1 MSRALT
7 SRLVISVLLVST
19 AISACQ
25 KKPDETPKAE
35 TKRESTAPLSY
46 VHNTVDAEA
55 SLYFPDSFKAHATLH
70 ETLSAQD
77 QTALKEFANQAVT
90 DRAELANDG
99 FEQPQYFRK
108 IVWHLTAETTGLIST
123 YSQIEEYAGGA
134 HGNLAFHPVLWDKAS
149 DKPLD
154 PQTLF
159 AADADLKPAE
169 NYLCRQVEAERSKR
183 AETPITQASSG
194 FGCPKLKSAH
204 FVLIPSTEAGKAAA
218 IDVLFAPY
226 EVGPYAEGTYQI
238 RLPLNI
244 IKDAIAPAYAAQ
256 FGGNPAPLPVENLPP
271 EALSPDQ
278 E

>member
-1 MSRALT
+1 MLRALP
-7 SRLVISVLLVST
+7 SRLVLSVLLVST
-19 AISACQ
+19 AVTACQ
-25 KKPDETPKAE
+25 KKPDEAPKAE
-35 TKRESTAPLSY
+35 AKRESTAPLSY

-55 SLYFPDSFKAHATLH
+55 SLYFPESFKAHATLH

-77 QTALKEFANQAVT
+77 QETLKAFANQAVT
-90 DRAELANDG
+90 DRAQLANDG

-108 IVWHLTAETTGLIST
+108 IVWHLTAETAGLIST

-134 HGNLAFHPVLWDKAS
+134 HGNLAYHPVLWDKAA

-159 AADADLKPAE
+159 APDADLKPAE
-169 NYLCRQVEAERSKR
+169 TYLCRQIEAERSKR
-183 AETPITQASSG
+183 AQTPITQASSG

-226 EVGPYAEGTYQI
+226 EVGPYAEGTYQV
-238 RLPLNI
+238 RLPLNVI
-244 IKDAIAPAYAAQ
+244 QDVIASAYAPQ
-256 FGGNPAPLPVENLPP
+256 FGGNPAPMPAEKLLP